1 MQLPTR
7 SLYISMRATR
17 IAIVAFTI
25 IQAPIAY
32 GLQPT
37 ENDASTGP
45 AMPFR
50 APYVPATLREV
61 LQDVPSASNP
71 QVLRMREL
79 KDSLAAHP
87 NDLQNAV
94 QLSSAYV
101 DFGRQIGDAH
111 YAGYAEAVISPW
123 LKGAMP
129 PVSALVVHAVIL
141 QYEHQFEPARAEL
154 QRAVARDPNNQ
165 QAWLT
170 MSFIEMTQG
179 HYEEARKSCQHLGG
193 RDALSTEIVC
203 LATVKSFNGDAQ
215 SAKQILTSIAGTMK
229 GANAPLAAW
238 ILGLRAEVAG
248 RLGES
253 DQENRFYRDAL
264 SFAPEDD
271 FLLVAYADFLL
282 DQNRPKE
289 VLDLLANQTQSDSA
303 FLRIALAQQ
312 ALKSPQLTKYT
323 WIMSARFEALT
334 LRGSS
339 LYDREQSRFVLH
351 MLHDPQTALELAQG
365 DWKQQRAPWDVR
377 VFLEAA
383 LAANEP
389 QAAAEVLA
397 FLDRTHLQDPTIEQ
411 LAAKV
416 RAQLLAGAPR

>member
-1 MQLPTR
+1 MHPPR
-7 SLYISMRATR
+7 SLYVCMRASR
-17 IAIVAFTI
+17 IAIVAFSI
-25 IQAPIAY
+25 LQQPIVY
-32 GLQPT
+32 GLQPA
-37 ENDASTGP
+37 ENDASGSP
-45 AMPFR
+45 SIPYR
-50 APYVPATLREV
+50 APYVPKALKEV
-61 LQDVPSASNP
+61 LQDVPSGSNP

-79 KDSLAAHP
+79 KDSLALRP

-123 LKGAMP
+123 LKEAMP
-129 PVSALVVHAVIL
+129 PVSVLVVHAVIL

-154 QRAVARDPNNQ
+154 QRAVARDPHNQ

-170 MSFIEMTQG
+170 LSFIEMTQG
-179 HYEEARKSCQHLGG
+179 RYEEAQKSCQHLRG
-193 RDALSTEIVC
+193 RDALSTELVC
-203 LATVKSFNGDAQ
+203 LATVKSLNGDAQ
-215 SAKQILTSIAGTMK
+215 SAKQILNSIGGTTK
-229 GANAPLAAW
+229 GANAALAAW

-253 DQENRFYRDAL
+253 DQENGFYRDAI

-289 VLDLLANQTQSDSA
+289 VLSLLVNQTQSDSA

-312 ALKSPQLTKYT
+312 ALNSPQLPKYT

-339 LYDREQSRFVLH
+339 LYDREHSRFVLH
-351 MLHDPQTALELAQG
+351 LLHDPQTALELAQG

-383 LAANEP
+383 LAADKP
-389 QAAAEVLA
+389 QAAAEVMA
-397 FLDRTHLQDPTIEQ
+397 FLERTHLQDPTIEQ

-416 RAQLLAGAPR
+416 RAQLPAGASR